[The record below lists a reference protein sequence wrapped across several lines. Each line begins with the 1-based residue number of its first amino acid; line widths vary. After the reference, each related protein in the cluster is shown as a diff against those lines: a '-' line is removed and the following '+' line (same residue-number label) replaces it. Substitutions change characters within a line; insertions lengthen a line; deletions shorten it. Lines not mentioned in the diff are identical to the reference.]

1 MILVQYALHCKLN
14 ITNITAAELST
25 VTSKVGGM
33 AKTMGKNTAT
43 TSYNARFRYFVDLDT
58 LLNSGVVKD
67 SWLN

>member
-43 TSYNARFRYFVDLDT
+43 TSYNARFRYFVLN